1 MLSSVFIANPVFMA
15 QGRFADI
22 GIKLMAGRI
31 AVPVRFIGA
40 HGMFVPFAG
49 KHALAANGFKPVP
62 DTADTGKEIDKA
74 ESIVRVGSRGRGS
87 KFCR

>member
-1 MLSSVFIANPVFMA
+1 
-15 QGRFADI
+15 
-22 GIKLMAGRI
+22 
-31 AVPVRFIGA
+31 
-40 HGMFVPFAG
+40 MFVPFTG

-74 ESIVRVGSRGRGS
+74 ESIVWVGSRGRGS